1 MIRIQ
6 FENGEGALDAS
17 NYRKSAVQQV
27 DRDAMV
33 DELKNRRGCNATSSD
48 GSALIGSSGASG
60 RVIFK
65 FRSQLWTPFL
75 TLEKNTQLQ
84 IGRSN
89 SIVFFFCFVTYRVR
103 KKAKKADPITNF

>member
-48 GSALIGSSGASG
+48 AGPL
-60 RVIFK
+60 
-65 FRSQLWTPFL
+65 
-75 TLEKNTQLQ
+75 
-84 IGRSN
+84 
-89 SIVFFFCFVTYRVR
+89 
-103 KKAKKADPITNF
+103 